1 MYGYF
6 WSEKDIN
13 HGTFRYFYLAIK
25 MNAIS
30 KYFLSFF
37 LLMYGILMNTTS
49 SAQYGNYDTLKV
61 YAFIVDGDTIP
72 GGRLP
77 DVTVTTRMQE
87 KWRKYW
93 AEWSR
98 LRNAVYVTYPYAKA
112 AGKVINEI
120 NAQLLNVTDKDQ
132 RKRII
137 KSREK
142 DLKKEF
148 ADKLTNLSVYQGK
161 VLMKL
166 IFRQT
171 DNNCFQLIKEY
182 KGGFSAGFWQ
192 TVAILFGSN
201 LKQNYDPAN
210 DERDHSIELI
220 VKDVERM
227 YGVRG

>member
-1 MYGYF
+1 
-6 WSEKDIN
+6 
-13 HGTFRYFYLAIK
+13 
-25 MNAIS
+25 MNAIL
-30 KYFLSFF
+30 KYFFALLLLCCSLSFS
-37 LLMYGILMNTTS
+37 NTAT
-49 SAQYGNYDTLKV
+49 AQHGPNDTIKV
-61 YAFIVDGDTIP
+61 YAFVLNGDTISE
-72 GGRLP
+72 GTLP
-77 DVTVTTRMQE
+77 DVTVRTRMQE
-87 KWRKYW
+87 KWKKYW

-120 NAQLLNVTDKDQ
+120 NLQLVNVSDKDQ

-166 IFRQT
+166 IYRET
-171 DNNCFQLIKEY
+171 NNNCFQLIKEY
-182 KGGFSAGFWQ
+182 KGGFTAGFWQ
-192 TVAILFGSN
+192 TVAIIFGSK
-201 LKQNYDPAN
+201 LKQDYDPLT
-210 DERDHSIELI
+210 DERDKSIELI

-227 YGVRG
+227 YGHRG

>member
-1 MYGYF
+1 M
-6 WSEKDIN
+6 SIN
-13 HGTFRYFYLAIK
+13 FKIVVF
-25 MNAIS
+25 S
-30 KYFLSFF
+30 
-37 LLMYGILMNTTS
+37 LLIVFMLFSQQTLK
-49 SAQYGNYDTLKV
+49 AQVKAYDTLQV

-77 DVTVTTRMQE
+77 DVNVRTVMLE
-87 KWRKYW
+87 KWRNYW

-112 AGKVINEI
+112 AGKVMNEV
-120 NAQLLNVTDKDQ
+120 NAMLVNVTDKDE

-142 DLKKEF
+142 ELKREF
-148 ADKLTNLSVYQGK
+148 ADKLTNLSIYQGK

-166 IFRQT
+166 IYRET
-171 DNNCFQLIKEY
+171 GNNCYNLIHEY

-192 TVAILFGSN
+192 TIAVVFGSN

-210 DERDHSIELI
+210 KDRPIEII
-220 VKDVERM
+220 VQDVERM
-227 YGVRG
+227 YGRRG